1 MGNSFKEK
9 AEKRRNAANNPAMMF
24 ISQPQAEEPRETVTL
39 PSGVKLPKM
48 SAAEIDALEA
58 GIAERA
64 EALEQVMRDH
74 PLQAAQPMRAPQG
87 REAKTRRLQL
97 LLTPSLYEAVKRR
110 AEADGLSVNETISE
124 LIQTALSE

>member
-1 MGNSFKEK
+1 MSNSFKDK
-9 AEKRRNAANNPAMMF
+9 AEKRRASANNPAMMF
-24 ISQPQAEEPRETVTL
+24 ISQAEEQRETVTL

-74 PLQAAQPMRAPQG
+74 PLQAAKRAPQG

-97 LLTPSLYEAVKRR
+97 LLTPSLYEAVKER
-110 AEADGLSVNETISE
+110 AEAEGISVNETISE
-124 LIQTALSE
+124 LLQTALRT